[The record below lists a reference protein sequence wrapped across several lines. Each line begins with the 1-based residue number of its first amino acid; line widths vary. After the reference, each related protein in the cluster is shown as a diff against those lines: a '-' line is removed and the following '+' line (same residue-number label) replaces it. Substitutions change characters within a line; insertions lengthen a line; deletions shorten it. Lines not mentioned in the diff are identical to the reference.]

1 MVEFSNPGII
11 LMSQTLAEKMC
22 KVSKTVEDLFSNSCI
37 CVSPMTDSTAWEAA
51 RQQEEQEVQNKDK
64 TRENYQRKKK
74 RKKKKD
80 VLGPNKPLAL
90 CELSVRI
97 DHF

>member
-1 MVEFSNPGII
+1 MFLKVKIVMVEFSNPGII

-51 RQQEEQEVQNKDK
+51 RRAGSAKQRQNQ
-64 TRENYQRKKK
+64 RELST
-74 RKKKKD
+74 KKKKKKMFL
-80 VLGPNKPLAL
+80 VQTSLLHYV
-90 CELSVRI
+90 S
-97 DHF
+97 

>member
-1 MVEFSNPGII
+1 MFLKVKIVMVEFSNPGII

-51 RQQEEQEVQNKDK
+51 RRAGSAKQRQNQ
-64 TRENYQRKKK
+64 RELSTKKKKKKKK
-74 RKKKKD
+74 RCSWSKQ
-80 VLGPNKPLAL
+80 AS
-90 CELSVRI
+90 CTM
-97 DHF
+97 

>member
-51 RQQEEQEVQNKDK
+51 RRAGSAKQRQNQ
-64 TRENYQRKKK
+64 RELSTKK
-74 RKKKKD
+74 KKKKD